1 MKRFILFCLA
11 AALCVSARPS
21 LQVDRERIESGK
33 TFGLQL
39 VFPLNELPEN
49 RSDLQLEAANGF
61 TLVGIDSTDQMIRPS
76 MEDMFNSFFGGGN
89 RGGYKARVYTFKLK
103 APKKT
108 GRISVGQI
116 YLTIDGQKR
125 NITGD
130 VPINIQRAFTD
141 EALSVSLTPS
151 KKSIYE
157 GEQFSVTLGFHTYEH
172 FEGGLQAT
180 DMNTGD
186 DFIVHR
192 SDLST
197 MKFEP
202 VEGSRREMH
211 ASAKFAWLSPTKSG
225 NLQIPPFKFKY
236 TKLGEP
242 KVVEENKQM
251 GGMTFSSRSVKQESV
266 EAEAQSPTIN
276 ITVKPLPTEGKPA
289 NFSGMVG
296 NYNFSADFDRTELKV
311 GEAMTLTIN
320 IKGDGLPGS
329 ITDPKLPDF
338 GEFRSV
344 PPENELNKKVV
355 GNKVITTKNIRV
367 FLYPKKKGEFTIPE
381 ITYSWFNPSKKKYE
395 TAKAGPWNVTV
406 EKGEAAPEAIFQAP
420 VAQGPAAVQK
430 QEIESLGSDIR
441 FIHKVNENRDNSA
454 PYKNILFWVIFAAA
468 IPFYLIVTA
477 AVRSRRKHNSDAAL
491 VRKGKA
497 DKMLKARFADA
508 REALKKGDAKAL
520 YAALENGL
528 INYLSD
534 KTNLEFKGMTRPQMK
549 EELAKLGVKDE
560 TIAAIDS
567 WLEKCAFA
575 RYAPV
580 NPTKD
585 EQEQMLKDV
594 EKLCE
599 VVGSRR

>member
-1 MKRFILFCLA
+1 MKRIILFCLA
-11 AALCVSARPS
+11 VALCVSARPS
-21 LQVDRERIESGK
+21 LQLDRERIESGK

-39 VFPLNELPEN
+39 VFPINELPES
-49 RSDLQLEAANGF
+49 RSDLQIETANGF
-61 TLVGIDSTDQMIRPS
+61 TLVGIDSTDQVIRPDI
-76 MEDMFNSFFGGGN
+76 EDMFNSFFSSGHN
-89 RGGYKARVYTFKLK
+89 RGGYKARVYTFNLK

-108 GRISVGQI
+108 GRISIGQI
-116 YLTIDGQKR
+116 FLTIDGQKR

-130 VPINIQRAFTD
+130 IPISVQRAYTD
-141 EALSVSLTPS
+141 DALAVSLTPS
-151 KKSIYE
+151 KKTVYE

-192 SDLST
+192 SDLSN

-202 VEGSRREMH
+202 VEGNRREMQ

-236 TKLGEP
+236 TKRGEP
-242 KVVEENKQM
+242 KVVEESKQM

-266 EAEAQSPTIN
+266 ETETQSPIIN

-296 NYNFSADFDRTELKV
+296 NYSFSADFDRTELKV

-344 PPENELNKKVV
+344 PPENELNKKIV
-355 GNKVITTKNIRV
+355 GNKVVTTKNIRV

-381 ITYSWFNPSKKKYE
+381 ITYSWFNPGKKKYE

-420 VAQGPAAVQK
+420 VTQGPAAVQK
-430 QEIESLGSDIR
+430 QEIESLGNDIR
-441 FIHKVNENRDNSA
+441 FIHKVIDTKNTTF
-454 PYKNILFWVIFAAA
+454 PYKSILYWILFASAV
-468 IPFYLIVTA
+468 PFYIIITA

-508 REALKKGDAKAL
+508 RTALQKGDAKAL

-549 EELAKLGVKDE
+549 KELAKLGVKAE
-560 TIAAIDS
+560 SIAAIDS

-580 NPTKD
+580 NPTKN
-585 EQEQMLKDV
+585 EQEQMLKDI

-599 VVGSRR
+599 GLKV

>member
-1 MKRFILFCLA
+1 MKRIILFCLA
-11 AALCVSARPS
+11 AALCVTARPS
-21 LQVDRERIESGK
+21 LQVDRERVESGK

-49 RSDLQLEAANGF
+49 RGDLQIETANGF
-61 TLVGIDSTDQMIRPS
+61 SLVSLDSADQVIRPS

-108 GRISVGQI
+108 GRLGIGQI
-116 YLTIDGQKR
+116 FLTIDGQKR
-125 NITGD
+125 NLTGD
-130 VPINIQRAFTD
+130 IPISIQRAYSD
-141 EALSVSLTPS
+141 DALSVSLTPS
-151 KKSIYE
+151 KKSVYE

-192 SDLST
+192 SDLSN

-202 VEGSRREMH
+202 VDGNRREMQ

-236 TKLGEP
+236 TKRGEP
-242 KVVEENKQM
+242 KIVEENKQM
-251 GGMTFSSRSVKQESV
+251 GGMSFHSQSIRQESV

-296 NYNFSADFDRTELKV
+296 NYSFSADFDRTSLKV
-311 GEAMTLTIN
+311 GEAMTLSIS

-344 PPENELNKKVV
+344 PPENEINKKVV
-355 GNKVITTKNIRV
+355 GNKVVTTKNIRV

-381 ITYSWFNPSKKKYE
+381 ITYSWFNPGKKAYE
-395 TAKAGPWNVTV
+395 VAKAGPWNVTV
-406 EKGEAAPEAIFQAP
+406 EKGEAVAEAVFQAP

-441 FIHKVNENRDNSA
+441 FIHKVDGSSGYTA
-454 PYKNILFWVIFAAA
+454 PYKSALYWAAFAAA
-468 IPFYLIVTA
+468 IPFYLLVTF

-528 INYLSD
+528 INYMSD
-534 KTNLEFKGMTRPQMK
+534 RTNLEFKGMTRPQMK
-549 EELAKLGVKDE
+549 EELSKLGVKDE

-580 NPTKD
+580 NPTQD
-585 EQEQMLKDV
+585 EQRKMLEDV

-599 VVGSRR
+599 ELK

>member
-1 MKRFILFCLA
+1 MKRIILFCLA
-11 AALCVSARPS
+11 AALCAQARPS

-49 RSDLQLEAANGF
+49 RSDLLIETANGF
-61 TLVGIDSTDQMIRPS
+61 SLVGLDSADKVIRPDI
-76 MEDMFNSFFGGGN
+76 EDMFNSFFSGGGN
-89 RGGYKARVYTFKLK
+89 RGGYKARIYTFNLK

-108 GRISVGQI
+108 GRFSVGQI
-116 YLTIDGQKR
+116 FMTIDGQKR
-125 NITGD
+125 NLTGD
-130 VPINIQRAFTD
+130 IPLSIQRAYTD
-141 EALSVSLTPS
+141 DALGVSLTPS
-151 KKSIYE
+151 KKSVYE

-192 SDLST
+192 SDLSN

-202 VEGSRREMH
+202 VEGTRREMQ
-211 ASAKFAWLSPTKSG
+211 ASAKFAWLSATKSG

-236 TKLGEP
+236 TKRGEP

-266 EAEAQSPTIN
+266 ETETQTPIIN

-289 NFSGMVG
+289 DFSGMVG
-296 NYNFSADFDRTELKV
+296 SYSFNADFDRTNLKV

-344 PPENELNKKVV
+344 PPENEINKKIV

-381 ITYSWFNPSKKKYE
+381 ITYSWFNPSKKSYE
-395 TAKAGPWNVTV
+395 TAKAGPWNVVV
-406 EKGEAAPEAIFQAP
+406 EKGDASAEAIFQAP
-420 VAQGPAAVQK
+420 AAQGPAAVQK

-441 FIHKVNENRDNSA
+441 FIHKVRESANNTA
-454 PYKNILFWVIFAAA
+454 PYKSILYWVLFAAA
-468 IPFYLIVTA
+468 VPFYLIVTF

-497 DKMLKARFADA
+497 NKMLKARFADA

-549 EELAKLGVKDE
+549 DELAKLGVKSE
-560 TIAAIDS
+560 TIAAIDN

-575 RYAPV
+575 RFAPV

-585 EQEQMLKDV
+585 EQQKMLDDV

-599 VVGSRR
+599 ELK

>member
-1 MKRFILFCLA
+1 MKRIIFLCLA
-11 AALCVSARPS
+11 LALYATARPS

-39 VFPLNELPEN
+39 IFPLNELPEN
-49 RSDLQLEAANGF
+49 RSDLSIETANGF
-61 TLVGIDSTDQMIRPS
+61 TLAGIDSVDQVIRPS
-76 MEDMFNSFFGGGN
+76 MDDMFNSFFGGGS

-108 GRISVGQI
+108 GRLSVGQI
-116 YLTIDGQKR
+116 FMNIDGQKR
-125 NITGD
+125 NLTGD
-130 VPINIQRAFTD
+130 IPLSVQRAYSD
-141 EALSVSLTPS
+141 DALAVSLTPS
-151 KKSIYE
+151 KKTVYE

-192 SDLST
+192 SDLAN

-202 VEGSRREMH
+202 VEGNRREMQ
-211 ASAKFAWLSPTKSG
+211 ASAKFAWLASNKSG

-242 KVVEENKQM
+242 KVVEENKKM

-266 EAEAQSPTIN
+266 ETETQTPTIN

-296 NYNFSADFDRTELKV
+296 SYSFSADFDRTNLKV
-311 GEAMTLTIN
+311 GEAMTLSIS

-344 PPENELNKKVV
+344 PPENEINKKIV
-355 GNKVITTKNIRV
+355 GNKVVTTKNIRV
-367 FLYPKKKGEFTIPE
+367 FLYPKKKGQFTIPE

-395 TAKAGPWNVTV
+395 TAKAGPWNIEV

-441 FIHKVNENRDNSA
+441 FIHKVSDSASSTA
-454 PYKNILFWVIFAAA
+454 PYKSILYWVIFAAA
-468 IPFYLIVTA
+468 IPFYLIVTF

-508 REALKKGDAKAL
+508 RTALQKGDAKAL

-549 EELAKLGVKDE
+549 EELAKLGINEE
-560 TIAAIDS
+560 TITAIDN

-575 RYAPV
+575 RFAPV
-580 NPTKD
+580 SPTKE

-594 EKLCE
+594 EKLC
-599 VVGSRR
+599 GGLK

>member
-1 MKRFILFCLA
+1 
-11 AALCVSARPS
+11 
-21 LQVDRERIESGK
+21 
-33 TFGLQL
+33 
-39 VFPLNELPEN
+39 
-49 RSDLQLEAANGF
+49 
-61 TLVGIDSTDQMIRPS
+61 
-76 MEDMFNSFFGGGN
+76 
-89 RGGYKARVYTFKLK
+89 
-103 APKKT
+103 
-108 GRISVGQI
+108 
-116 YLTIDGQKR
+116 
-125 NITGD
+125 
-130 VPINIQRAFTD
+130 
-141 EALSVSLTPS
+141 
-151 KKSIYE
+151 
-157 GEQFSVTLGFHTYEH
+157 
-172 FEGGLQAT
+172 
-180 DMNTGD
+180 
-186 DFIVHR
+186 
-192 SDLST
+192 
-197 MKFEP
+197 
-202 VEGSRREMH
+202 
-211 ASAKFAWLSPTKSG
+211 
-225 NLQIPPFKFKY
+225 
-236 TKLGEP
+236 
-242 KVVEENKQM
+242 
-251 GGMTFSSRSVKQESV
+251 MTFSSRSVKQESV
-266 EAEAQSPTIN
+266 ETETQTPAIN

-296 NYNFSADFDRTELKV
+296 NYSFSADFDRTELKV

-344 PPENELNKKVV
+344 PPENELNKKIV

-441 FIHKVNENRDNSA
+441 FIHKVNEAKDNTA
-454 PYKNILFWVIFAAA
+454 PYKNIIYWVIFAAA
-468 IPFYLIVTA
+468 IPFYLIVTF

-508 REALKKGDAKAL
+508 RTALQKGDAKAL

-585 EQEQMLKDV
+585 EQQKMLNDV

-599 VVGSRR
+599 GLKV

>member
-39 VFPLNELPEN
+39 VFPLSDLPEN
-49 RSDLQLEAANGF
+49 RSDLQIETANGF
-61 TLVGIDSTDQMIRPS
+61 SLVKLDSADQVMRPDID
-76 MEDMFNSFFGGGN
+76 DMFNSFFGGGRN
-89 RGGYKARVYTFKLK
+89 RGGYKARVYTFTLK

-108 GRISVGQI
+108 GRMSVGQI
-116 YLTIDGQKR
+116 FLTIDGQKR

-130 VPINIQRAFTD
+130 VPVNIQRAFTD
-141 EALSVSLTPS
+141 DALSVSLTPS

-192 SDLST
+192 SDLSN

-202 VEGSRREMH
+202 VEGSRREMQ

-266 EAEAQSPTIN
+266 ESEAQTPTVN
-276 ITVKPLPTEGKPA
+276 ITVKPLPAEGKPA

-296 NYNFSADFDRTELKV
+296 SYSFSADFDRTSLKV
-311 GEAMTLTIN
+311 GEAMTLSIS

-355 GNKVITTKNIRV
+355 GNKVVTTKNIRV

-381 ITYSWFNPSKKKYE
+381 ITYSWFNPAKKKYE

-441 FIHKVNENRDNSA
+441 FIHKVNDNRDNTA
-454 PYKNILFWVIFAAA
+454 PYRNILYWVIFAAA

-594 EKLCE
+594 EKLC
-599 VVGSRR
+599 GGLK

>member
-1 MKRFILFCLA
+1 MKRIILFCLA
-11 AALCVSARPS
+11 VALCVSARPS
-21 LQVDRERIESGK
+21 LQLDRERIESGK

-39 VFPLNELPEN
+39 VFPINELPES
-49 RSDLQLEAANGF
+49 RSDLQIETANGF
-61 TLVGIDSTDQMIRPS
+61 TLVGIDSTDQVIRPDI
-76 MEDMFNSFFGGGN
+76 EDMFNSFFSSGHN
-89 RGGYKARVYTFKLK
+89 RGGYKARVYTFNLK

-108 GRISVGQI
+108 GRISIGQI
-116 YLTIDGQKR
+116 FLTIDGQKR

-130 VPINIQRAFTD
+130 IPISVQRAYTD
-141 EALSVSLTPS
+141 DALAVSLTPS
-151 KKSIYE
+151 KKTVYE

-192 SDLST
+192 SDLSN

-202 VEGSRREMH
+202 VEGNRREMQ

-236 TKLGEP
+236 TKRGEP
-242 KVVEENKQM
+242 KVVEESKQM

-266 EAEAQSPTIN
+266 ETETQSPIIN

-296 NYNFSADFDRTELKV
+296 NYSFSADFDRTELKV

-344 PPENELNKKVV
+344 PPENELNKKIV
-355 GNKVITTKNIRV
+355 GNKVVTTKNIRV

-381 ITYSWFNPSKKKYE
+381 ITYSWFNPGKKKYE

-430 QEIESLGSDIR
+430 QEIESLGNDIR
-441 FIHKVNENRDNSA
+441 FIHKVIDSKNTTF
-454 PYKNILFWVIFAAA
+454 PYKSILYWILFASAV
-468 IPFYLIVTA
+468 PFYIIITA

-508 REALKKGDAKAL
+508 RTALQKGDAKAL

-549 EELAKLGVKDE
+549 EELAKLGVKAE
-560 TIAAIDS
+560 SIAAIDS

-580 NPTKD
+580 NPTKN
-585 EQEQMLKDV
+585 EQEQMLKDI

-599 VVGSRR
+599 GLKV